1 MLVSESIGVNIGVG
15 VDAEV
20 AVGVGLGVRAGKMF
34 RVGDG
39 AAVDVGSSVAAA
51 ATVEILVGDSS
62 VSDVGNGTGWVQ
74 AHVVRASAIRRPT
87 TRAVPSAYLI
97 HAGASRLMGA
107 CYVGV
112 VHWLMSTD
120 MERSKPVL

>member
-87 TRAVPSAYLI
+87 TR
-97 HAGASRLMGA
+97 
-107 CYVGV
+107 
-112 VHWLMSTD
+112 D
-120 MERSKPVL
+120 RSISIPHTCRGQPTHGGMLRRCCPLADEH